1 MTCAHV
7 RDSSNRH
14 VVYTH
19 VVCHFEKPMNRTI
32 FSLALLKV
40 NWSKGVDYIDCFL
53 PLLISTIISSKTKTI
68 DINDVT
74 KFRGEILKEYGLD
87 IPSSALITILNRAK
101 KRGYFKTDNGI
112 FHIVEDKINLDDNTK
127 VRAEINRAYN
137 YVIKSMQEF
146 IKKNAP
152 TDISFNDEEI
162 SDGLL
167 AFLKKHDADISFG
180 AENLSILPKVK
191 APEKLKYLICW
202 FVVDNWETNPILV
215 NYLKDISIGHALS
228 SLILYNEFNPF
239 KGKLENLDIYLDT
252 PFILSLLGIN
262 GEQRTQLSE
271 EILSQLKNEKANIFI
286 LQTTRKEVLGNLD
299 NCKNTLKKGNGVSQ
313 SRSVR
318 MCVENN
324 IKAEDIEQIIAD
336 FSFKLE
342 KYGIAENQVPDYEDY
357 ELVINENELFD
368 TIIESYEKVNRGEKK
383 TRNLETIKKSLPDY
397 IEQTIQRDVKVL
409 SGIYRFRKGKIPVSI
424 KEAEAIFVTTSSA
437 LAFASRVYENKL
449 NKRINTIPTCFTDIF
464 LSTLIWVQN
473 PILADKIN
481 EKRILSDC
489 YAGMSPSEEL
499 VKQYENELK
508 KLKEKGRIND
518 TTYLGL
524 RTHHVALKML
534 STKTLG
540 DPELF
545 TGESTAQLVNQ
556 FLDRMTEDERNKRLA
571 VESENKNLQSQKR
584 ELERTIEDR
593 QNRINLKATRMG
605 TKFGNFAVGIFYIL
619 IVASLVISILSFV
632 YPMVSKP
639 LQIISFLVFTILTI
653 LGFTH
658 QFSANS
664 IKKPVINY
672 VKKKVIKIL
681 E

>member
-1 MTCAHV
+1 
-7 RDSSNRH
+7 
-14 VVYTH
+14 
-19 VVCHFEKPMNRTI
+19 MNRTI

-53 PLLISTIISSKTKTI
+53 PLLINTIISSGTKTI
-68 DINDVT
+68 DIDNVT

-87 IPSSALITILNRAK
+87 IPSPALITILNRAK
-101 KRGYFKTDNGI
+101 KRGYFKIDSGL
-112 FHIVEDKINLDDNTK
+112 FHIVEEKINLDDNTK

-137 YVIKSMQEF
+137 FVIKSIQKF
-146 IKKNAP
+146 IEKNSP
-152 TDISFNDEEI
+152 KEISFSDEEV

-167 AFLKKHDADISFG
+167 AFLKNHDADISFG
-180 AENLSILPKVK
+180 AENLSILPKIK

-202 FVVDNWETNPILV
+202 FVVDNWESNPMLV

-271 EILSQLKNEKANIFI
+271 EILTQLKNDKANVFI

-342 KYGIAENQVPDYEDY
+342 KYGIAENQVPDYQDY
-357 ELVINENELFD
+357 ELIIDESELFD
-368 TIIESYEKVNRGEKK
+368 TIIECYEKINRGEKEPRK
-383 TRNLETIKKSLPDY
+383 LETIKKSLPDY
-397 IEQTIQRDVKVL
+397 IEKTIQRDVKVL
-409 SGIYRFRKGKIPVSI
+409 SGIYRFRKGKMPVSI
-424 KEAEAIFVTTSSA
+424 KEAEAIFVTTSSG
-437 LAFASRVYENKL
+437 LAFASRVFENKL
-449 NKRINTIPTCFTDIF
+449 NKRNNTIPTCFTDIF
-464 LSTLIWVQN
+464 LSTLIWIQN
-473 PILADKIN
+473 PVLADKIN

-489 YAGMSPSEEL
+489 YAGMSPSEDL

-508 KLKEKGRIND
+508 KLKDRGRIND
-518 TTYLGL
+518 ATYLSL
-524 RTHHVALKML
+524 RTHHVAIKML

-545 TGESTAQLVNQ
+545 SGESTSQLVNQ
-556 FLDRMTEDERNKRLA
+556 FLDRMTEDERNKRLI
-571 VESENKNLQSQKR
+571 VESENEKLQNEKQ
-584 ELERTIEDR
+584 ELQRRIDEK
-593 QNRINLKATRMG
+593 QNRINQKATSIG
-605 TKFGNFAVGIFYIL
+605 IKFGNFVVSVFYIL
-619 IVASLVISILSFV
+619 ILASLVISITSFL
-632 YPMVSKP
+632 YPIVSKE
-639 LQIISFLVFTILTI
+639 LQIASYLVFTALTI

-658 QFSANS
+658 RFSTS
-664 IKKPVINY
+664 
-672 VKKKVIKIL
+672 
-681 E
+681 